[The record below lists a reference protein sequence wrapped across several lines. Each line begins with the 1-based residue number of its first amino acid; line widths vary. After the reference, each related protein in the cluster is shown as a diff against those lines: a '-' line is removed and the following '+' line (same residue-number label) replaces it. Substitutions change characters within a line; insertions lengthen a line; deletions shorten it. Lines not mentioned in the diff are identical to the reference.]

1 MQKKSLDQE
10 DEATAW
16 LTNNGDTRIAQ
27 YLMNLNKGNYT
38 KKFGQL
44 IDFNNSNIFLQKSF
58 RK

>member
-1 MQKKSLDQE
+1 MQKKSLDQK

-27 YLMNLNKGNYT
+27 YLMNLNKGNYR